1 MRLPALI
8 GSGLLVFGALKGCGY
23 EKGFE
28 YVTNDVKL
36 SSLNGSAVSGTVL
49 MGYGIDVPIHRM
61 RIKVRGL
68 SQNAA
73 YEVRLSDAISCN
85 PDALMKAQRIDASTA
100 DVGRAKHAW
109 GFEKH
114 PVVLSVDAFGHA
126 AHEFRLSP
134 PTSPTI
140 YGTDPERYPTVVIGA
155 TPGIQEGQT
164 SAFEA
169 VACGTI
175 NSMPTNRRPHT

>member
-1 MRLPALI
+1 MRLPALL
-8 GSGLLVFGALKGCGY
+8 GTGLLVFGALTGCVY

-28 YVTNDVKL
+28 YMTDDVKL

-68 SQNAA
+68 SQSAA
-73 YEVRLSDAISCN
+73 YEVRLLDAISCN
-85 PDALMKAQRIDASTA
+85 PNTLMKAQRIDASTA

-114 PVVLSVDAFGHA
+114 PIVLSVDAFGHA

-134 PTSPTI
+134 PTAPTI

-155 TPGIQEGQT
+155 TPGIQAGQT
-164 SAFEA
+164 SAFEV